1 MASLPRNGAT
11 SLGRATL
18 APRCGRFV
26 LVAKANGFI
35 VRRLPRVSDT
45 ELKELLERGEIIQLL
60 ISYEVIPLDRSP

>member
-1 MASLPRNGAT
+1 
-11 SLGRATL
+11 
-18 APRCGRFV
+18 
-26 LVAKANGFI
+26 